1 VRENYAIV
9 SLDTPNLV
17 RLRRNLSPREGAG
30 ACLFWFPW
38 WEGAKAEMTSM
49 PVAPVPPLALLVEQL
64 MIALP
69 SQADDIRARRQQ
81 DGDAYSD
88 NDQEEFSHC
97 SVSRRPQRKA
107 AGIVL

>member
-1 VRENYAIV
+1 
-9 SLDTPNLV
+9 
-17 RLRRNLSPREGAG
+17 
-30 ACLFWFPW
+30 
-38 WEGAKAEMTSM
+38 MTSM

-81 DGDAYSD
+81 DGDAYRD

>member
-1 VRENYAIV
+1 
-9 SLDTPNLV
+9 
-17 RLRRNLSPREGAG
+17 
-30 ACLFWFPW
+30 
-38 WEGAKAEMTSM
+38 
-49 PVAPVPPLALLVEQL
+49 